1 MPRFKASF
9 ALLTLMTIVGMSSAV
24 GIGLAQTAGQSV
36 PPKHFKLEGTVKSV
50 DAQNHKLVVDHKEI
64 PGFMKAMTMP
74 YNVKNEEDLTKVS
87 AGDQIAADVVVS
99 AEEGRYLENVKVTSH
114 ATEKPTEKPAENK
127 DKQ

>member
-9 ALLTLMTIVGMSSAV
+9 ALLTLMTIVGMGSAAV
-24 GIGLAQTAGQSV
+24 GTSLAQTAGQSV

-50 DAQNHKLVVDHKEI
+50 DAKNHKLVVDHKEI
-64 PGFMKAMTMP
+64 PGFMRAMTMP
-74 YNVKNEEDLTKVS
+74 YNVKQEEDLTKVS

-99 AEEGRYLENVKVTSH
+99 ADEGRYLENVKVTSH
-114 ATEKPTEKPAENK
+114 AAEKPTENK

>member
-1 MPRFKASF
+1 MPRFKPGL
-9 ALLTLMTIVGMSSAV
+9 ALWMLTAIVVMGGAAT
-24 GIGLAQTAGQSV
+24 GIGIAQTPGQSV

-74 YNVKNEEDLTKVS
+74 YNAKKEEDLTKVS

-99 AEEGRYLENVKVTSH
+99 ADEGRYLENVKVTAH
-114 ATEKPTEKPAENK
+114 APEKKGR
-127 DKQ
+127 Q